1 MARSATLL
9 MDLQFDFLAA
19 EGGRMPVFPA
29 DASRVINAAN
39 AVLAGR
45 SLTGSLPI
53 LIVNEFP
60 ASERIANLF
69 RHNAAVE
76 GTPGAD
82 LDQRVQVPESIPV
95 LAKRHPSA
103 FTNADLEPYLRA
115 NAVSKVYVMGVFAE
129 GCVRATALDAK
140 RRGYEV
146 AVPLEAVGTNAEF
159 KRRLAQWAMRRAGV
173 QLLPELPAAANA
185 T

>member
-1 MARSATLL
+1 
-9 MDLQFDFLAA
+9 MDLQVDFLAA

-29 DASRVINAAN
+29 DASRVIEGAN

-45 SLTGSLPI
+45 SLAGSLPI
-53 LIVNEFP
+53 LVVNQFP
-60 ASERIANLF
+60 ASDRIANLF

-76 GTPGAD
+76 GTPGAG
-82 LDQRVQVPESIPV
+82 LDQRVQVPESTR
-95 LAKRHPSA
+95 LFAKHCPSA
-103 FTNADLEPYLRA
+103 FTNADLDPYLRA

-146 AVPLEAVGTNAEF
+146 AVPLEAIGTNAEF
-159 KRRLAQWAMRRAGV
+159 KRRFAKWAMRRAGV
-173 QLLPELPAAANA
+173 QLLPELPRAANA